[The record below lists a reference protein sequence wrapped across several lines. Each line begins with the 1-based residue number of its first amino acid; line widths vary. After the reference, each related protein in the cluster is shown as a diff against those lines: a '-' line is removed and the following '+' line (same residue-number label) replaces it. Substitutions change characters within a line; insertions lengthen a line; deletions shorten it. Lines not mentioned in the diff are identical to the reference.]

1 MHVRVEPYSP
11 AWAAQFKAEAT
22 RIARA
27 LGDALLEVHHIGS
40 TSVPGLAAKPVIDMM
55 PVVRDLTSAD
65 ARRESLEALGYE
77 WCGEFGI
84 PGRRYLRRSSP
95 SNPDLRLFQ
104 LHVFSQDSV
113 DDIRRHLAVRDYLRT
128 HVDAARA
135 YGALKERLARRFP
148 EDIDAYCDGKDD
160 FVQHLQHDAVAWMT
174 GCVRSLPVI
183 ALRDRP
189 DLIECAAEWF
199 SSIWGIA
206 TEDYR
211 ASMRACV
218 QGRTAIPQWYIV
230 CDNGRI
236 AAGVGVID
244 NDFHERRD
252 LAPNVCAV
260 YVQPEYRRLG
270 VARRL
275 LDTACHDMAR
285 RGVPHLY
292 LLTDHD
298 GFYERLGWQFTGMV
312 RDDDGEL
319 GRMYA
324 RRMPDGCTE

>member
-11 AWAAQFKAEAT
+11 AWAAQFKAEA
-22 RIARA
+22 ARVA
-27 LGDALLEVHHIGS
+27 DALDGALIEIHHIGS
-40 TSVPGLAAKPVIDMM
+40 TSVPGFAVKPVIDMM
-55 PVVRDLTSAD
+55 PVVRDLASAD

-95 SNPDLRLFQ
+95 SDPGLRLFQ

-128 HVDAARA
+128 HADAARA
-135 YGALKERLARRFP
+135 YGALKGRLARRFP

-174 GCVRSLPVI
+174 GRVQSLPVI

-199 SSIWGIA
+199 SSIWGVA

-211 ASMRACV
+211 ASMRARSTTSSWHGC
-218 QGRTAIPQWYIV
+218 GRRTHSRSANADASGTEGVDGYHGHVP
-230 CDNGRI
+230 DPALSKPALLRSG
-236 AAGVGVID
+236 AAD
-244 NDFHERRD
+244 DHR
-252 LAPNVCAV
+252 AP
-260 YVQPEYRRLG
+260 R
-270 VARRL
+270 ARAL
-275 LDTACHDMAR
+275 AR
-285 RGVPHLY
+285 RG
-292 LLTDHD
+292 TC
-298 GFYERLGWQFTGMV
+298 GQASRATSGMKLD
-312 RDDDGEL
+312 RSTSCACP
-319 GRMYA
+319 A
-324 RRMPDGCTE
+324 RQPNSSSSVDSISASTVASSASACM